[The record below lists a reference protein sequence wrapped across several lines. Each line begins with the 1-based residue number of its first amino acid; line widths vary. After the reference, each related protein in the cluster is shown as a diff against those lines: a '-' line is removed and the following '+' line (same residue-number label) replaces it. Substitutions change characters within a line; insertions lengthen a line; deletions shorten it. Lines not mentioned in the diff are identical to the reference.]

1 MLATPELEKLIK
13 DYVELHFNSSK
24 LCTYLIC
31 APAVSLKLYW
41 VEQDWTKQECTS
53 NSAVLL

>member
-1 MLATPELEKLIK
+1 MLATPELEKLVK
-13 DYVELHFNSSK
+13 DYAELHVNSSK
-24 LCTYLIC
+24 FSAYLIC

-53 NSAVLL
+53 NRAVLL